1 MSIHLKPKPPVASAV
16 EYPEGD
22 GKPMAES
29 DLHREIMFY
38 IIHLLQ
44 RFFAG
49 KRVYISGNLLVYYEK
64 GNPRKCVAPD
74 CFVVRELEPQRR
86 PIYKIWEEGKGPEV
100 VFEVSSKTTQREDFT
115 QKMRLYAQLGVQEYF
130 IYDPTRDYLNP
141 PLAGFRLTES
151 GFVPMQPTTGR
162 HRTDGAP
169 RYVSQVLGLQLAL
182 DDENRLQF
190 FQLTTG
196 ERLLTDDEARQQAE
210 LSQRQAELSQRQA
223 ESARQQAEKL
233 AIQAVTRASDAES
246 RAAEMAAENAR
257 LRAEL
262 AQLRGESPS
271 V

>member
-1 MSIHLKPKPPVASAV
+1 MSIHLKPKPPITSAV

-44 RFFAG
+44 HFFAG
-49 KRVYISGNLLVYYEK
+49 KRVYVSGNLLVYYEE

-74 CFVVRELEPQRR
+74 CFVVRELDPQRR

-100 VFEVSSKTTQREDFT
+100 VFEVSSKTTKQEDFT

-141 PLAGFRLTES
+141 PLAGFVLTS
-151 GFVPMQPTTGR
+151 NGFAPMPPLTGY
-162 HRTDGAP
+162 HRTNAAP
-169 RYVSQVLGLQLAL
+169 QYVSQVLGLQLAL
-182 DDENRLQF
+182 DDDNRLQF
-190 FQLTTG
+190 FQLATG
-196 ERLLTDDEARQQAE
+196 ERLLTDAEARQQAE
-210 LSQRQAELSQRQA
+210 VAQRQAEM
-223 ESARQQAEKL
+223 ARQQAEKL
-233 AIQAVTRASDAES
+233 AIQAVNRADDAES

-262 AQLRGESPS
+262 ARLHGENPS
-271 V
+271 A